1 MARAVYHVPLG
12 ITLLLWKEDLGHP
25 DIPGLWDIVHAEK
38 YEPGRLFCADP
49 HQGGVACPGRM
60 YLREQPV
67 PGGGVIRQAVH
78 VHEGTP
84 GHIAAQESDKH
95 KALKEHMATAAE
107 QAGLPVDVESRAP
120 SGRTRTDVRITGLGG
135 YILGAEAQISKLTA
149 ETVRRR
155 SKIARADG
163 ITPLWVT
170 NDPTHQLI
178 HRAPWARIADM
189 PWQTYRTDTELVVR
203 GGVYRI
209 ELERCERRAGLCPDR
224 GSGRCGGWHHDFR
237 LATGVY
243 LDSLIVGVAA
253 RAMVDVQDG
262 KNVRW
267 VSLADRDRYYNL
279 IGGPPSPAETE
290 KSAETSG
297 DAPTVFDDDPH
308 TLACTY
314 RQNGD
319 VRSPTARP
327 RDTAAPSPIRP
338 RATGSPQVR
347 VSSVLDGT
355 PRAVADIARQSG
367 VNWLGDTIRILSRL
381 AGQGR
386 AHRASDGLWTST

>member
-25 DIPGLWDIVHAEK
+25 DISGLWEMVHAEK
-38 YEPGRLFCADP
+38 YEPGRLFCADT
-49 HQGGVACPGRM
+49 HEGGVSCPGRM

-67 PGGGVIRQAVH
+67 AGGVVRQAVH

-84 GHIAAQESDKH
+84 GHVAAVESDKH
-95 KALKEHMATAAE
+95 KALKERMATAAQ
-107 QAGLPVDVESRAP
+107 QAGFAVDIESRAP
-120 SGRTRTDVRITGLGG
+120 DGRRRTDVLISGSDNHQ
-135 YILGAEAQISKLTA
+135 LGAEAQISKLTA

-189 PWQTYRTDTELVVR
+189 PWQTYRTGTELVVQ

-209 ELERCERRAGLCPDR
+209 ELERCERRAGPCPDR
-224 GSGRCGGWHHDFR
+224 GSGGCGGWHHDFR

-243 LDSLIVGVAA
+243 LDSLVVGVAA

-279 IGGPPSPAETE
+279 IGGPPSPSETE
-290 KSAETSG
+290 KFAETSG

-314 RQNGD
+314 RQNND
-319 VRSPTARP
+319 VRSPIARP
-327 RDTAAPSPIRP
+327 RDTGTPSPIRP
-338 RATGSPQVR
+338 RAAGSPQAR
-347 VSSVLDGT
+347 VSGVLDGT
-355 PRAVADIARQSG
+355 PLAVADIARQSG
-367 VNWLGDTIRILSRL
+367 VGWIGETKRILSRL
-381 AGQGR
+381 VDKGR
-386 AHRASDGLWTST
+386 VRRMSDGRWTST